1 MYMSY
6 SLLFLALVGLGESFV
21 VPRTRAPRRVVVVV
35 KSESFDSSS
44 SNDMLS
50 DAADPADPTDPTD
63 PWGSLDPTSETAQ
76 RLVLDDL
83 QLSTEQ
89 YDKLV
94 ALSYLVTDWNDKINL
109 VSRKDCTPSTIFGRH
124 ILPCIAICAVTDNNP
139 LATDESLKV
148 VDVGTGG
155 GFPGLPLA
163 ICYPQHSFVLL
174 DSVGKK
180 LTAVADMAEQLE
192 LEDRVTTYHGRA
204 EGLVGRSFDV
214 VTGRAVSD
222 LAQFCAWIQHF
233 LNTKGQPPKGNLLYW
248 TGGELPSTVT
258 DQCTSEWPLH
268 DLVPEYLD
276 MRTHDDPHGK
286 RIVQLPAAA
295 VRALGRASGVNVIRQ
310 PAQSVSSKK
319 NINNNQRNRQPP
331 PSRNRKATPRGA
343 WRKRGDDDEDA
354 VPKQRGYEGFQ
365 RFSSLDQGNAPAKPE

>member
-1 MYMSY
+1 
-6 SLLFLALVGLGESFV
+6 LLFLALAGLGESFV
-21 VPRTRAPRRVVVVV
+21 VPRTRTSRGGVVVVT
-35 KSESFDSSS
+35 ESVDSSS
-44 SNDMLS
+44 RDLPS
-50 DAADPADPTDPTD
+50 DPVDDSTDD
-63 PWGSLDPTSETAQ
+63 PWGALEPTSETAQ
-76 RLVLDDL
+76 RIVLDDL

-109 VSRKDCTPSTIFGRH
+109 VSRKDCTPSTVFGRH
-124 ILPCIAICAVTDNNP
+124 ILPCIALCAVAGNP
-139 LATDESLKV
+139 LNTDDSLKV

-214 VTGRAVSD
+214 VMGRAVSD
-222 LAQFCAWIQHF
+222 LSQFCAWMQHF
-233 LNTKGQPPKGNLLYW
+233 LNTKGQAPQGSLLYW

-258 DQCTSEWPLH
+258 DQCTNEWPLH

-276 MRTHDDPHGK
+276 MRTPDDPHGK
-286 RIVQLPAAA
+286 RIVQLPARA
-295 VRALGRASGVNVIRQ
+295 VRALGRASGVQVIRQ
-310 PAQSVSSKK
+310 PAPSASSKK
-319 NINNNQRNRQPP
+319 NGTNNNQRTRQPP
-331 PSRNRKATPRGA
+331 PSRNRKATARGA
-343 WRKRGDDDEDA
+343 WRKRGGDDEEEDI
-354 VPKQRGYEGFQ
+354 PKQRGYEGFQ
-365 RFSSLDQGNAPAKPE
+365 RFSSLDQGDAPVKPE